1 MNVLTLDV
9 ETTTS
14 NKGNPFD
21 TTNKLMYVGAK
32 DNNQETKTFDIEYTD
47 TPYKEQLNEIQEM
60 IDDVDWIVGFNIKFD
75 LHWLRRYGIDFSRVR
90 VWDCQVAH
98 FILTGQDKP
107 YPSLNKVCEHHGLE
121 QKIDVIKEEYW
132 SNGIDTPDIPEDLLT
147 DYLIKDVELTREVYA
162 KQMQYLAMTDST
174 QWMLLQLHFRD
185 LVVLQEM
192 EYNGMLYD
200 MQRSEILGNELDEQI
215 GKLDRRLY
223 DLHGLD
229 SFNPSSVDHLNAFLY
244 GGTLSFRRKIPDGV
258 FKTGTRKGQ
267 PKEKWETYEVTL
279 KRRCRPIKGTELKK
293 EGLYSVDDS
302 TIKRLKGAKAERELI
317 LTRAVLQKRLTAY
330 YRGLNE
336 LITEHKW
343 KPNKVHG
350 VLNQCVARTGRLS
363 SSKPNLQ
370 NFDGEIKSL
379 LYSRY
384 ES

>member
-1 MNVLTLDV
+1 MSVLTLDV
-9 ETTTS
+9 ETTIS

-32 DNNQETKTFDIEYTD
+32 LDDNPVELFDIEYSD
-47 TPYKEQLNEIQEM
+47 TGYLNNLKELQAM
-60 IDDVDWIVGFNIKFD
+60 IYAADWIIGFNIKFD
-75 LHWLRRYGIDFSRVR
+75 LHWLRRYGINFKNCR
-90 VWDCQVAH
+90 VWDCQLAH
-98 FILTGQDKP
+98 FIMTGQDKP
-107 YPSLNKVCEHHGLE
+107 YPSLNGVCEYHELE

-132 SNGIDTPDIPEDLLT
+132 SNGIDTPDIPEDLLC
-147 DYLIKDVELTREVYA
+147 DYLTKDVELTKQVYDIQ
-162 KQMQYLAMTDST
+162 KPKVNGMGN
-174 QWMLLQLHFRD
+174 LLQLHFRD

-192 EYNGMLYD
+192 EFNGMFYN
-200 MQRSEILGNELDEQI
+200 QERSKVLSDELDEQI

-244 GGTLSFRRKIPDGV
+244 GGILSFRRKVPDGV
-258 FKTGTRKGQ
+258 YKTGTRKGE

-279 KRRCRPIKGTELKK
+279 PQRCKPIKGTELKK

-302 TIKRLKGAKAERELI
+302 TIKRLKGAKDIRDLI

-330 YRGLNE
+330 YRGLDE
-336 LITEHKW
+336 LITEHNW
-343 KPNKVHG
+343 KQDKLHG

>member
-1 MNVLTLDV
+1 MSVLTLDV
-9 ETTTS
+9 ETTIS

-32 DNNQETKTFDIEYTD
+32 LDNNPVELFDIEYSD
-47 TPYKEQLNEIQEM
+47 TGYLNNLKELQAM
-60 IDDVDWIVGFNIKFD
+60 IYAADWIIGFNIKFD
-75 LHWLRRYGIDFSRVR
+75 LHWLRRYGINFSECRI
-90 VWDCQVAH
+90 WDCQLAH
-98 FILTGQDKP
+98 FIMTGQDKP
-107 YPSLNKVCEHHGLE
+107 YPSLNGVCEYHGLE

-132 SNGIDTPDIPEDLLT
+132 SNGIDTPNIPEDLLC
-147 DYLIKDVELTREVYA
+147 DYLTKDVELTKQVYDLQ
-162 KQMQYLAMTDST
+162 KPKVNGMGN
-174 QWMLLQLHFRD
+174 LLQLHFRD

-192 EYNGMLYD
+192 EFNGMFYN
-200 MQRSEILGNELDEQI
+200 QERSKVLGDELDEQI
-215 GKLDRRLY
+215 GRLDRRLY
-223 DLHGLD
+223 DFHGLD

-244 GGTLSFRRKIPDGV
+244 GGTLSFRRKVPDGV
-258 FKTGTRKGQ
+258 YKTGTRKGE

-279 KRRCRPIKGTELKK
+279 PQRCKPIKGTELKK

-302 TIKRLKGAKAERELI
+302 TIKRLKGAKDIRDLI

-336 LITEHKW
+336 LITEHNW
-343 KPNKVHG
+343 KKDKLHG

>member
-9 ETTTS
+9 ETTIS

-21 TTNKLMYVGAK
+21 TTNKLIYVGVK
-32 DNNQETKTFDIEYTD
+32 YNDEPTKLFDIEYSD
-47 TPYKEQLNEIQEM
+47 NGYLPNLQKIQEM
-60 IDDVDWIVGFNIKFD
+60 INNSDWIIGFNIKFD
-75 LHWLRRYGIDFSRVR
+75 LHWLRRYGINFSNAR
-90 VWDCQVAH
+90 VWDCQLAH
-98 FILTGQDKP
+98 FIMTGQDKP
-107 YPSLNKVCEHHGLE
+107 YPSLNGVCEYYGLE

-132 SNGIDTPDIPEDLLT
+132 SNGIDTPDIPEDLLC
-147 DYLIKDVELTREVYA
+147 DYLTKDVELTKQVYDIQ
-162 KQMQYLAMTDST
+162 KPKVNGMGN
-174 QWMLLQLHFRD
+174 LLQLHFRD

-192 EYNGMLYD
+192 EFNGMFYN
-200 MQRSEILGNELDEQI
+200 QERSKVLGDELDEQI

-244 GGTLSFRRKIPDGV
+244 GGTLSFRRKVPDGV
-258 FKTGTRKGQ
+258 YKTGTRKGQ

-279 KRRCRPIKGTELKK
+279 PQRCKPIKGTELKK

-302 TIKRLKGAKAERELI
+302 TIKRLKGAKDIRDLI

-330 YRGLNE
+330 YRGLDE
-336 LITEHKW
+336 LITEHNW
-343 KPNKVHG
+343 KQDKLHG

>member
-32 DNNQETKTFDIEYTD
+32 YNDEPTELFDIEYTD
-47 TPYKEQLNEIQEM
+47 TGYLSNLKELQAM
-60 IDDVDWIVGFNIKFD
+60 IYVSDWIIGFNIKFD
-75 LHWLRRYGIDFSRVR
+75 LHWLRRYGIDFSKCR
-90 VWDCQVAH
+90 VWDCQLAH
-98 FILTGQDKP
+98 FIMTGQDKP
-107 YPSLNKVCEHHGLE
+107 YPSLNGVCEYHGLE

-132 SNGIDTPDIPEDLLT
+132 SNGIDTPDIPEDLLR
-147 DYLIKDVELTREVYA
+147 DYLTKDVELT
-162 KQMQYLAMTDST
+162 KQLYDLQKPKVNGMSN
-174 QWMLLQLHFRD
+174 LLQLHFRD

-192 EYNGMLYD
+192 EFNGMFYNQ
-200 MQRSEILGNELDEQI
+200 QRSKILGDELDEQI
-215 GKLDRRLY
+215 GRLDRRLY
-223 DLHGLD
+223 DIHGLD
-229 SFNPSSVDHLNAFLY
+229 SFNASSVDHLNAFLY
-244 GGTLSFRRKIPDGV
+244 GGTLSFRRKVPDGV
-258 FKTGTRKGQ
+258 YKTGTRKGE

-279 KRRCRPIKGTELKK
+279 PQRCKPIKGTELKK
-293 EGLYSVDDS
+293 DGLYSVDDS
-302 TIKRLKGAKAERELI
+302 TIKRLKGAKDIRDLI

-330 YRGLNE
+330 YRGLDE
-336 LITEHKW
+336 LITEHNW
-343 KPNKVHG
+343 KQDKLHG

-384 ES
+384 E

>member
-9 ETTTS
+9 ETTIS

-21 TTNKLMYVGAK
+21 TTNKLIYVGAK
-32 DNNQETKTFDIEYTD
+32 YNDEPCKLFDIEYSD
-47 TPYKEQLNEIQEM
+47 TGYLPNLQKIQEM
-60 IDDVDWIVGFNIKFD
+60 IDSSDWIIGFNIKFD
-75 LHWLRRYGIDFSRVR
+75 LHWLRRYGINFSNAR
-90 VWDCQVAH
+90 VWDLQMAN
-98 FILTGQDKP
+98 FMMTGQDKP
-107 YPSLNKVCEHHGLE
+107 YPSLNGVCEYHGLE

-132 SNGIDTPDIPEDLLT
+132 SNGIDTPDIPEDLLC
-147 DYLIKDVELTREVYA
+147 DYLTKDVELTKQVYDLQ
-162 KQMQYLAMTDST
+162 KPKVNGLSN
-174 QWMLLQLHFRD
+174 LLQLHFRD
-185 LVVLQEM
+185 LIVLQEM
-192 EYNGMLYD
+192 EFNGMFYN
-200 MQRSEILGNELDEQI
+200 QERSKVLGDELDEQI

-244 GGTLSFRRKIPDGV
+244 GGVLSFRRKVPDGV
-258 FKTGTRKGQ
+258 YKTGTRKGQ

-279 KRRCRPIKGTELKK
+279 PQRCKPIKGTELKK

-302 TIKRLKGAKAERELI
+302 TIKRLKGAKDIRDLI
-317 LTRAVLQKRLTAY
+317 LTRAVLQTRLTEY
-330 YRGLNE
+330 YRGLDE
-336 LITEHKW
+336 LITEHNW
-343 KPNKVHG
+343 KQDKLHG